1 LKLKM
6 GGRHN
11 LLNALGA
18 AAAARALGAEWSDI
32 KTGLSN
38 FRGVERRFQ
47 LVGEV
52 NGVVVIDDYAHHP
65 TELSA
70 ALRAARNMYEGRR
83 LVAVFQP
90 HLYSRTRD
98 FAREFGE
105 ALAVADKVW
114 LTDIFPAREAPIPGV
129 DGYTLVSA
137 VIEAGVGDDLCYV
150 ESLDAL
156 AAQVAAD
163 TREGDVVMTL
173 GAGSIEFTGTELIQ
187 LLEVPA
193 YA

>member
-1 LKLKM
+1 MGSEMCIRDSLSVARLWEDGKGVGELKLKM

-18 AAAARALGAEWSDI
+18 AASARALGAEWDDI

-52 NGVVVIDDYAHHP
+52 KGVVVIDDYAHHP
-65 TELSA
+65 TELAA
-70 ALRAARNMYEGRR
+70 ALRAARNMYEDRR

-114 LTDIFPAREAPIPGV
+114 LTDIFPAREDPIPGV
-129 DGYTLVSA
+129 DL
-137 VIEAGVGDDLCYV
+137 
-150 ESLDAL
+150 SL
-156 AAQVAAD
+156 
-163 TREGDVVMTL
+163 
-173 GAGSIEFTGTELIQ
+173 IHI
-187 LLEVPA
+187 
-193 YA
+193 